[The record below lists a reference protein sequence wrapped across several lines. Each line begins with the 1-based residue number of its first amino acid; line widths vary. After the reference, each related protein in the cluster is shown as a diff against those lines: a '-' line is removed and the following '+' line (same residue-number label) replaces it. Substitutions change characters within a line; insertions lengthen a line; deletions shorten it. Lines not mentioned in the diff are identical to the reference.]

1 MAQSPTRRGRNWT
14 LRLVSTAVALAMLVF
29 FIAENFVVVEV
40 RLLTRHVELRLAWA
54 VLLTGLLGIL
64 IGLVLPKLWR

>member
-1 MAQSPTRRGRNWT
+1 
-14 LRLVSTAVALAMLVF
+14 MLVF